1 MHRSDGENISKDF
14 TEKSFSVERRIGYS
28 YADYKIVLADEPK
41 SFMKVKDW
49 LAQRK
54 IKQNKYTQFISPG
67 VFTTEFDTSEVE
79 SRYAAKQIN
88 PNFYGVVNV
97 ENLK

>member
-1 MHRSDGENISKDF
+1 MHISAGTITSKDF
-14 TEKSFSVERRIGYS
+14 VDKSFIGYS

-41 SFMKVKDW
+41 SFMKVKEW
-49 LAQRK
+49 LAQK
-54 IKQNKYTQFISPG
+54 KQNPYTGKQFISPG
-67 VFTTEFDTSEVE
+67 VFTMESDTSEVE

-97 ENLK
+97 EKLK

>member
-1 MHRSDGENISKDF
+1 MHISAGTITSKDF
-14 TEKSFSVERRIGYS
+14 VDKSFIGYS

-49 LAQRK
+49 LAKRK

-67 VFTTEFDTSEVE
+67 VFTKESDTSEVE

-97 ENLK
+97 KNLK

>member
-1 MHRSDGENISKDF
+1 MHISAGTITLKDF
-14 TEKSFSVERRIGYS
+14 VEKSFSVERRIGYS
-28 YADYKIVLADEPK
+28 YVDYKTILADEPK
-41 SFMKVKDW
+41 SFMKVKEW
-49 LAQRK
+49 LAQK
-54 IKQNKYTQFISPG
+54 KQSKLNQTQFISPG
-67 VFTTEFDTSEVE
+67 VFTTESDTSELE